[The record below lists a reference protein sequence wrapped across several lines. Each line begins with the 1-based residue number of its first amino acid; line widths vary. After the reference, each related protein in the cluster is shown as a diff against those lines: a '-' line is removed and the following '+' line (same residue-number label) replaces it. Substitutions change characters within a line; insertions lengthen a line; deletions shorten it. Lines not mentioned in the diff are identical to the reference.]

1 MIPVV
6 WYEGQQGRW
15 DHWILMRTFEK
26 YQWLFRQHNEPE
38 SKIFDRAIII
48 IAGKPDVQ
56 KVRQYLD
63 NINSGVVIMMSE
75 EDAYFD
81 WKAAIPEN
89 KFEIWTQ
96 NWHQS
101 TKDEI
106 PIENRILLGIPYRKG
121 YKFNK
126 ELPKKYLWSFVGQ
139 VQNPFRQQCVNVLK
153 KLPDGYMKIVRGF
166 GGGVSG
172 GVEYQEYLDIIAQSK
187 FVICPSGSMTVET
200 FRVFEAMECGSI
212 PITDR
217 RCPRDPEGWDYW
229 EKVVPNNNLFTVPNW
244 EDIGDILD
252 SYDDFPHPDMMNQWW
267 EDYKNELETKLI
279 KLAVE

>member
-1 MIPVV
+1 MIPVI
-6 WYEGQQGRW
+6 WFDQSRGNW
-15 DHWILMRTFEK
+15 DHWILLRTFEK
-26 YQWLFRQHNEPE
+26 HEWLFPQYNEKVNPY
-38 SKIFDRAIII
+38 FDRAIVVLV
-48 IAGKPDVQ
+48 GKPDVG
-56 KVRQYLD
+56 KVREYLEH
-63 NINSGVVIMMSE
+63 IKSGVVIMMSE

-81 WKAAIPEN
+81 WKAAIPQDR
-89 KFEIWTQ
+89 FEIWTQ

-106 PIENRILLGIPYRKG
+106 TNRILLGIPYRKG
-121 YKFNK
+121 YQYKK
-126 ELPKKYLWSFVGQ
+126 ESPKKYLWSFVGQ
-139 VQNPFRQQCVNVLK
+139 VQNPFRQECVKVLK
-153 KLPDGYMKIVRGF
+153 KMPDGYMKLVRGF

-229 EKVVPNNNLFTVPNW
+229 EKVVPNNDLFTVNTWDDLP
-244 EDIGDILD
+244 DIIG
-252 SYDDFPHPDMMNQWW
+252 SWDDFPHPEMMNQWW
-267 EDYKNELETKLI
+267 EDYKNQLERKLLN
-279 KLAVE
+279 LAAG

>member
-6 WYEGQQGRW
+6 WFDQSRGNW
-15 DHWILMRTFEK
+15 DHWILLRTFEK
-26 YQWLFRQHNEPE
+26 HEWLFPQYNEKVNPY
-38 SKIFDRAIII
+38 FDRAIVVLV
-48 IAGKPDVQ
+48 GKPDVG
-56 KVRQYLD
+56 KVREYLEH
-63 NINSGVVIMMSE
+63 IKSGVVIMMSE

-81 WKAAIPEN
+81 WKAAIPQDR
-89 KFEIWTQ
+89 FEIWTQ

-106 PIENRILLGIPYRKG
+106 TNRILLGIPYRKG
-121 YKFNK
+121 YQYKK
-126 ELPKKYLWSFVGQ
+126 ESPKKYLWSFVGQ
-139 VQNPFRQQCVNVLK
+139 VQNPFRQECVKVLK
-153 KLPDGYMKIVRGF
+153 KMPDGYMKLVRGF

-229 EKVVPNNNLFTVPNW
+229 EKVVPNNDLFTVNTWDDLP
-244 EDIGDILD
+244 DIIG
-252 SYDDFPHPDMMNQWW
+252 SWDDFPHPEMMNQWW
-267 EDYKNELETKLI
+267 EDYKNQLERKLLN
-279 KLAVE
+279 LAAG